1 MLSPSRRAL
10 AALSLTRYPHSSNED
25 KLRVYVRIV
34 RMLLEE
40 EDSVTAETF
49 FNRATLIV
57 HSVKDPE
64 LLLHFKLCQ
73 ARMFDYNRRFG
84 EAASKYHEISYI
96 PLIEETERIQTL

>member
-1 MLSPSRRAL
+1 
-10 AALSLTRYPHSSNED
+10 
-25 KLRVYVRIV
+25 
-34 RMLLEE
+34 MLLEE

-64 LLLHFKLCQ
+64 LLLHFKVSQ
-73 ARMFDYNRRFG
+73 ARMFDYNRKFA